1 MTRASVVRAARRQF
15 LSAGYG
21 ATTIGSIAAEAGVS
35 TETIYKAFTNKPGL
49 VRAIHE
55 EALAGGG
62 SVSAET
68 RSDAMRDQVGDPRE
82 VIRNWAGFTSE
93 VMPRVAPILLLV
105 RSGASSAPAL
115 AALWDELEERR
126 LGRMAQHAAHFERRG
141 DLRPDI
147 TRDQARDVLWAY
159 TSPEFYERLVV
170 QQEWPLGRYSEFVA
184 EGIIAALLP
193 PPLPQHR

>member
-55 EALAGGG
+55 EALAGSG

-68 RSDAMRDQVGDPRE
+68 RSDAMRDRVADPRE
-82 VIRNWAGFTSE
+82 VIRNWADFTSE

-126 LGRMAQHAAHFERRG
+126 LGRMAQHAAHFARRG

-147 TRDQARDVLWAY
+147 TRDQARDILWAY
-159 TSPEFYERLVV
+159 TSPEFFERLVV
-170 QQEWPLGRYSEFVA
+170 HQEWPLGRYSEFVA
-184 EGIIAALLP
+184 EGITAALLP